1 MPWVEPRFTRGEVNR
16 AGKAVIESNDPV
28 TLASARETLKN
39 WRSAHGFPLNGMTR
53 TLNNRARKLA
63 PRRPL
68 IAQRLKRL
76 VSIENKLLRRPH
88 VRATQIQD
96 LGGCRII
103 LPTISEVRRMHLA
116 YEQGRSHVFHLHRT
130 DDYITR
136 PKTSGYRSLHL
147 VYRYDSSGS
156 PQWRNMRVELQMRS
170 RLQHAWATAVEAVAF
185 FEGQD
190 LKAGEGNERW
200 LRFFT
205 LAAHHIAMEEKC
217 PGIVG
222 VDEAYRDRL
231 RQLWEDLD
239 AYIKLVGWRQSLQ
252 IMRKPGKPNTSR
264 FVLHLD
270 TKARTIQVTS
280 FAGGKRAV
288 EDQSADLAGQ
298 LESDFAEDPNHH
310 IVNVSVHYV
319 NQLRRAYPGFFAD
332 TGVFCDA
339 IERAVEN
346 V

>member
-1 MPWVEPRFTRGEVNR
+1 MAWVEPRFSRGEVNR
-16 AGKAVIESNDPV
+16 AGKAFLKSDDAA
-28 TLASARETLKN
+28 TLARAREVLKN

-53 TLNNRARKLA
+53 TLNNRAVKLV
-63 PRRPL
+63 PKRHL

-103 LPTISEVRRMHLA
+103 LPTMAEMRKMHLA
-116 YEQGRSHVFHLHRT
+116 YEQGRSRVFHLHRT

-147 VYRYDSSGS
+147 VYRYDSRVS

-190 LKAGEGNERW
+190 LKAGEGSEGW

-205 LAAHHIAMEEKC
+205 LAAHHIAMVERC
-217 PGIVG
+217 PGIMG
-222 VDEAYRDRL
+222 VDERYRDEL
-231 RQLWEDLD
+231 RHLWESLD
-239 AYIKLVGWRQSLQ
+239 AYIRLAGWRQSLQ
-252 IMRKPGKPNTSR
+252 IMQTPGHPNTSR

-270 TKARTIQVTS
+270 TKARTIEVTS
-280 FAGGKRAV
+280 FSGTKREA
-288 EDQSADLAGQ
+288 EDRSADLAGQ
-298 LESDFAEDPNHH
+298 LESNFAENPSHH
-310 IVNVSVHYV
+310 IVNVSVHSL

-339 IERAVEN
+339 IGRAMDN